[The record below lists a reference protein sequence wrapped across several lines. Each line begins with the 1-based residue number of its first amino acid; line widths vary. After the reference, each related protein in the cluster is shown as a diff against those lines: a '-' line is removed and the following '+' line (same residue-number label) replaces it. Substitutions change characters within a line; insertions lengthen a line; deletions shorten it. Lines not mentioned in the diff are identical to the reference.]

1 MTKQVINTG
10 TSPNDGTGD
19 PARTAFAKANS
30 NFDELYTAIGNGV
43 VPLTQKGAANGVAA
57 LSGRSELSNRLLAAG
72 LASGPAVMSTDG
84 SSGSQFRVTYSH
96 AAVVR
101 ANDGSANPAFLT
113 YYPTAVANA
122 NGMYALEFIG
132 YAHSGVA
139 SLIRFGLSF
148 FYQSSSSTFSNV
160 NLTHFGVRRPTVRLG
175 VNADSRPVVIV
186 ATDSVGWTHA
196 VLDSALM
203 SHSNATDDYIRS
215 WTGGSAT
222 DLTAFTNVVVA
233 PDLGPLSRSG
243 DTMTGPL
250 QVPIG
255 SASAAS
261 LAIGATS
268 TGLYSGN
275 LGGDITMTVATSPTL
290 RALPTQVRVTQLGMG
305 SSVGAIPDVTF
316 TRASGGQLQVSTS
329 GGILF
334 SPNSNFQ
341 AVWSSNEQQL
351 NYASESNNPAG
362 LSIRR
367 SRGSLAAPT
376 ALSSGDRVGILNLS
390 AYNGAAYSNDFSLEA
405 SVLVPYTTSTDGGMG
420 VYLTKRAAGAASRT
434 QVIGI
439 SADNSVSIS
448 PIVGIGGV
456 STVGKTLRVYGDT
469 QIDGRTFLGP
479 YTQATLP
486 TASSSTGCIAWCSN
500 AAGGAA
506 EVQCDGT
513 EWISLKTGLPVNL
526 APYEAGSFT
535 TGSGGNWFARRY
547 ADGTLQCS
555 IRFNLIL
562 NSTSIGTTIPLAAA
576 PMSWPVTFTTLE
588 TLMTSY
594 IGGWSTAYRF
604 VCDNAEPSMSSTG
617 NLYVINVL
625 GTTSATNG
633 KGYLQVTG
641 RWKT

>member
-175 VNADSRPVVIV
+175 VNADGRPVVIV

-261 LAIGATS
+261 VAIGAS
-268 TGLYSGN
+268 NTGLYSGGASTD
-275 LGGDITMTVATSPTL
+275 LTVA
-290 RALPTQVRVTQLGMG
+290 VNG
-305 SSVGAIPDVTF
+305 SSRVRFMQAEMRTVGPVAFASSIAATSDVLLTRSGTGVFAVTALNGTTFSGPVTVGQGTGSVLTFRPGSIFQIQSSRTATAGRIDIDDIPVDATDSSTINFNRSVTTSGSVTINF
-316 TRASGGQLQVSTS
+316 CNGDGSLNATHAFRSGGTNGPASSWADLAR
-329 GGILF
+329 GG
-334 SPNSNFQ
+334 
-341 AVWSSNEQQL
+341 
-351 NYASESNNPAG
+351 G
-362 LSIRR
+362 R
-367 SRGSLAAPT
+367 
-376 ALSSGDRVGILNLS
+376 
-390 AYNGAAYSNDFSLEA
+390 
-405 SVLVPYTTSTDGGMG
+405 
-420 VYLTKRAAGAASRT
+420 
-434 QVIGI
+434 
-439 SADNSVSIS
+439 
-448 PIVGIGGV
+448 VGIGGV
-456 STVGKTLRVYGDT
+456 NTAGRTLRVYGDT
-469 QIDGRTFLGP
+469 QIDGRTFLGS

-513 EWISLKTGLPVNL
+513 EWISLKTGLPVGL
-526 APYEAGSFT
+526 QAYV
-535 TGSGGNWFARRY
+535 SGAIGDGTYGTWTARRY
-547 ADGTLQCS
+547 ADGSMECTM
-555 IRFNLIL
+555 RFIIV
-562 NSTSIGTTIPLAAA
+562 SGGFAAGAQVSLAAT
-576 PMSWPVTFTTLE
+576 PTNWPVTFTSVDRLHTNYVGDWSPYMYSSCSAIGATL
-588 TLMTSY
+588 TT
-594 IGGWSTAYRF
+594 
-604 VCDNAEPSMSSTG
+604 STG
-617 NLYVINVL
+617 GVYIKNL
-625 GTTSATNG
+625 GNG
-633 KGYLQVTG
+633 NTGSFEGAVYLTAKG
-641 RWKT
+641 RWKA